1 MRNKSESAR
10 NRARAFR
17 KNQSV
22 AEQWVWNAI
31 RNDKLGFRFRR
42 QFAVGPYIL
51 DFYCPEAK
59 LCVEMDSDLHDP
71 EKDAKRDVYLTEKGI
86 LTIRI
91 PNIDYLELEGMKAS
105 RDWLTFVQQTCEE
118 RAGRAAF

>member
-1 MRNKSESAR
+1 MRNKSVGAR
-10 NRARAFR
+10 NRARTLR

-31 RNDKLGFRFRR
+31 RKEKLGFRFRR

-51 DFYCPEAK
+51 DFYCPEVK
-59 LCVEMDSDLHDP
+59 LCIEMDSDLHDL
-71 EKDAKRDVYLTEKGI
+71 ERDKIRDRFLADQGI

-91 PNIDYLELEGMKAS
+91 PNVDYLELEGKKS
-105 RDWLTFVQQTCEE
+105 SKDWLRHIQQVCEE
-118 RAGRAAF
+118 RSGRSGE